1 MVAGT
6 GYSAAEAV
14 DFINSLYISEHD
26 KEGFRYLVHNSPSFE
41 QDVHDSEHLEF
52 KTDWSHLYSFHD
64 VDASRQHDEGN
75 SIYRVRGFAKMPC
88 SREVR
93 LLRHAGTY
101 STGLRHHASLAP
113 LKALYHV

>member
-14 DFINSLYISEHD
+14 NFINSLDISDHD

-41 QDVHDSEHLEF
+41 LDVQDSEQEF
-52 KTDWSHLYSFHD
+52 KTDWSHLYKFHD

-88 SREVR
+88 SREV
-93 LLRHAGTY
+93 
-101 STGLRHHASLAP
+101 GLCHGAHTQLACSPPLSGSLQALHHE
-113 LKALYHV
+113 